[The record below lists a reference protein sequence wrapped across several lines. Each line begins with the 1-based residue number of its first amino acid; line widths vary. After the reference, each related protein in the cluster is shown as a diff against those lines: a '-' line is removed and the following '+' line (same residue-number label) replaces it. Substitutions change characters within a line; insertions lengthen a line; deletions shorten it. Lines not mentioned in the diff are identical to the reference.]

1 MYKLHINETKEM
13 KKVTN
18 DELSESDEVKPSKK
32 KGTNAIVLQVYLLY
46 FPKKKYI
53 YNTTNKYKQTKIFI
67 IFKQQTRIISDISQH
82 FLTINCFKLILKTNG
97 ILNYLCKEIIF
108 VFLTEPSMI
117 MFHN

>member
-1 MYKLHINETKEM
+1 MDTFE
-13 KKVTN
+13 
-18 DELSESDEVKPSKK
+18 ELSESEQVKPSNKTVNGPSC
-32 KGTNAIVLQVYLLY
+32 KGTNATTVLKYLLS
-46 FPKKKYI
+46 K
-53 YNTTNKYKQTKIFI
+53 NKYKQTKIFI